1 MSSTHSPYELEEKS
15 APTDAVYA
23 TPSSP
28 EAIIHKLDNPVYG
41 DDEYDVNVCY
51 VQSGGAVMNES
62 KRKRMEVNE
71 METYEQLHH
80 GIDPSDFVRLAE
92 VEGAGYGSLH

>member
-1 MSSTHSPYELEEKS
+1 MTSTHSPQELEEKS

-28 EAIIHKLDNPVYG
+28 EATVRKLDNPVYG
-41 DDEYDVNVCY
+41 DDEYDDVNV
-51 VQSGGAVMNES
+51 QNGGAES

-71 METYEQLHH
+71 METYKQLHH
-80 GIDPSDFVRLAE
+80 GIDPPDFVRLAE